1 MTQMRLL
8 LNSDNDTDATVAADD
23 DDDVTASVTS
33 SSCGDVIDA
42 VRLEQWSDAV
52 PTQPM
57 SNNSDN
63 DTDATVA
70 ADDDDDVDD
79 DLESPTE
86 QRLMR
91 HLLRRYETAV
101 RPVRNASETVIVRMG
116 LTLTQIFNMVSHFIF
131 SDILFIFTSYRL
143 PKYCKVTTE
152 KSSEHNIRNS
162 FAKLAAR
169 QHRCTEDLWHIFIH
183 LLRVLKINYE
193 ISMLQGFRRCRATLT
208 LPQPTLTLTLIL
220 ILTLGFLMGQCFFNV

>member
-1 MTQMRLL
+1 LSFDLNRTFGYRLGRRVYCRL
-8 LNSDNDTDATVAADD
+8 RVYTCSVIVRAQSRLDSDVIFNVTGDLPSS
-23 DDDVTASVTS
+23 DVTASVT

-42 VRLEQWSDAV
+42 VRLKQWSDDAVTAV

-63 DTDATVA
+63 DTDATAA
-70 ADDDDDVDD
+70 ADDDDVDE
-79 DLESPTE
+79 DLDSPTE

-131 SDILFIFTSYRL
+131 SIILFIFTSL
-143 PKYCKVTTE
+143 PKYCK
-152 KSSEHNIRNS
+152 
-162 FAKLAAR
+162 
-169 QHRCTEDLWHIFIH
+169 
-183 LLRVLKINYE
+183 
-193 ISMLQGFRRCRATLT
+193 
-208 LPQPTLTLTLIL
+208 
-220 ILTLGFLMGQCFFNV
+220 